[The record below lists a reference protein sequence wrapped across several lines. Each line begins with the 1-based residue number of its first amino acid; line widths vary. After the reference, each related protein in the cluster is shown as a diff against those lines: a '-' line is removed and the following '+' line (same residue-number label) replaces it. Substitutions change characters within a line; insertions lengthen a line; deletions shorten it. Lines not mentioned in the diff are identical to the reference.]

1 MIYIVEKK
9 KLALIV
15 LVTFAVIKSGTKTK
29 LGKKKSLFWLTVP
42 EGMWSDMVGRYD
54 MAVRKQGDHISSI
67 DWKVVRGNQK

>member
-29 LGKKKSLFWLTVP
+29 LGKKKVYFGLQFLRECGLTWW
-42 EGMWSDMVGRYD
+42 EGMTW
-54 MAVRKQGDHISSI
+54 Q
-67 DWKVVRGNQK
+67 